1 MAEDSQYKGELLN
14 KRAIKLL
21 NLFSWDMIGDSG
33 MDLEGS
39 DGEKYGIDS
48 LYSFK
53 DPAKDIPESLILE
66 AKSYKT
72 TSFSKSKLQEWIDRL
87 NIKILELR
95 NSEYLIERFPIFKD
109 ISTLKIVLIF
119 IWFDDIENYKEYR
132 QKFLEIL
139 SEIKVSSRTFRNG
152 VYNKIYVID
161 NDLISKL
168 CSLYTVVREFN
179 ENFKFYYPSAF
190 IHERAVQRSA
200 VLSLD
205 YFFSKFI
212 LGQLK
217 SSGKRYDTNIVFYWG
232 ELDVRSFEML
242 KSILKSYS
250 FVDQEFKL
258 VIYKYKRDDDE
269 FRKIL
274 PQIKKS
280 YENENIEFDIKD
292 MNSCTEL
299 PTFIIND

>member
-1 MAEDSQYKGELLN
+1 MAEDSQYKGELWN

-95 NSEYLIERFPIFKD
+95 NSEYLIDRFPIFKD
-109 ISTLKIVLIF
+109 ISTLKIGLIF

>member
-1 MAEDSQYKGELLN
+1 MAEDSQYKGELWN

-72 TSFSKSKLQEWIDRL
+72 TSFNKSKLQEWIDRL
-87 NIKILELR
+87 NVKILELR

-109 ISTLKIVLIF
+109 ISTLKIGLIF
-119 IWFDDIENYKEYR
+119 IWFDDIENYKVYR
-132 QKFLEIL
+132 PKFLEIL

-168 CSLYTVVREFN
+168 CSLYTVIKEFN

-200 VLSLD
+200 ILSLD

-232 ELDVRSFEML
+232 ELDMRSFEML

-258 VIYKYKRDDDE
+258 VIYKYKKDDDE

>member
-1 MAEDSQYKGELLN
+1 MAEDSQYKGELWN
-14 KRAIKLL
+14 KRAIKVL

-53 DPAKDIPESLILE
+53 DPAKDIPESLILD

-109 ISTLKIVLIF
+109 ISTLKIGLIF

-299 PTFIIND
+299 PIFIIND

>member
-1 MAEDSQYKGELLN
+1 MAEDSQYKGELWN

-109 ISTLKIVLIF
+109 ISTLKIGLIF

-205 YFFSKFI
+205 YFFSRFI

-299 PTFIIND
+299 PIFIIND

>member
-1 MAEDSQYKGELLN
+1 MAEDSQYKGELWN
-14 KRAIKLL
+14 TRAIKLL

-39 DGEKYGIDS
+39 DGETYGIDS
-48 LYSFK
+48 LDSFK

-109 ISTLKIVLIF
+109 ISTLKIGLIF

-280 YENENIEFDIKD
+280 YENENIEFEIKD

>member
-1 MAEDSQYKGELLN
+1 MAEDSQYKGELWN

-109 ISTLKIVLIF
+109 ISTLKIGLIF

-152 VYNKIYVID
+152 VYNKIYVMD

-299 PTFIIND
+299 PIFIIND

>member
-1 MAEDSQYKGELLN
+1 MAEDSQYKGERWN

-66 AKSYKT
+66 AKSYTT

-109 ISTLKIVLIF
+109 ISTLKIGLIF

>member
-1 MAEDSQYKGELLN
+1 MAEDSQYKGELWN

-109 ISTLKIVLIF
+109 ISTLKIGLIF

-250 FVDQEFKL
+250 FVD
-258 VIYKYKRDDDE
+258 
-269 FRKIL
+269 
-274 PQIKKS
+274 
-280 YENENIEFDIKD
+280 
-292 MNSCTEL
+292 
-299 PTFIIND
+299 

>member
-1 MAEDSQYKGELLN
+1 MAEDSQYKGELWN

-109 ISTLKIVLIF
+109 ISTLKIGLIF

-190 IHERAVQRSA
+190 IHERAVQRRINRQLNENATITIETIMSI
-200 VLSLD
+200 SKQ
-205 YFFSKFI
+205 FSNVSMDWLI
-212 LGQLK
+212 NGT
-217 SSGKRYDTNIVFYWG
+217 G
-232 ELDVRSFEML
+232 EML
-242 KSILKSYS
+242 LDEATKKDVPTSSSDSDKDEEIRNLKEEIIRLGKEVSYLEGKIS
-250 FVDQEFKL
+250 VLIDDRTPRENDEQEG
-258 VIYKYKRDDDE
+258 E
-269 FRKIL
+269 
-274 PQIKKS
+274 S
-280 YENENIEFDIKD
+280 A
-292 MNSCTEL
+292 
-299 PTFIIND
+299 

>member
-1 MAEDSQYKGELLN
+1 MAEDSQYKGELWN

-72 TSFSKSKLQEWIDRL
+72 TSFNKSKLQEWIDRL
-87 NIKILELR
+87 NVKILELR

-109 ISTLKIVLIF
+109 ISTLKIGLIF
-119 IWFDDIENYKEYR
+119 IWFDDIENYKVYR
-132 QKFLEIL
+132 PKFLEIL

-168 CSLYTVVREFN
+168 CSLYTVIKEFN
-179 ENFKFYYPSAF
+179 KNFKFYYPSAF

-200 VLSLD
+200 ILSLD

-232 ELDVRSFEML
+232 ELDMRSFEML

>member
-1 MAEDSQYKGELLN
+1 MAEDSQYKGELWN
-14 KRAIKLL
+14 KRAIKFL

-72 TSFSKSKLQEWIDRL
+72 TSFNKSKLQEWIDRL
-87 NIKILELR
+87 NVKILELR

-109 ISTLKIVLIF
+109 ISTLKIGLIF
-119 IWFDDIENYKEYR
+119 IWFDDIENYKVYR
-132 QKFLEIL
+132 PKFLEIL

-168 CSLYTVVREFN
+168 CSLYTVIKEFN

-200 VLSLD
+200 ILSLD

-232 ELDVRSFEML
+232 ELDMRSFEML

>member
-1 MAEDSQYKGELLN
+1 MAEDSQYKGELWN

-109 ISTLKIVLIF
+109 ISTLKIGLIF

-139 SEIKVSSRTFRNG
+139 SEIKVSSRTFRDG

>member
-1 MAEDSQYKGELLN
+1 MAEDSQYKGELWN

-109 ISTLKIVLIF
+109 ISTLKIGLIF

-280 YENENIEFDIKD
+280 YENENIEFDKRY
-292 MNSCTEL
+292 EFL
-299 PTFIIND
+299 Y

>member
-1 MAEDSQYKGELLN
+1 
-14 KRAIKLL
+14 
-21 NLFSWDMIGDSG
+21 MIGDSG

-109 ISTLKIVLIF
+109 ISTLKIGLIF

-299 PTFIIND
+299 PIFIIND

>member
-1 MAEDSQYKGELLN
+1 MAEDSQYKGELWN

-109 ISTLKIVLIF
+109 ISSLKIGLIF

>member
-1 MAEDSQYKGELLN
+1 MAEDSQYKGERWN

-109 ISTLKIVLIF
+109 ISTLKIGLIF

-152 VYNKIYVID
+152 VYNKIYVIE

>member
-1 MAEDSQYKGELLN
+1 MAEDSQYKGELWN

-109 ISTLKIVLIF
+109 ISTLKIGLIF

-168 CSLYTVVREFN
+168 CSLYTVVRQFN

>member
-1 MAEDSQYKGELLN
+1 MAEDSQYKGELWN

-109 ISTLKIVLIF
+109 ISTLKIGLIF

-205 YFFSKFI
+205 YFCSKFI

>member
-1 MAEDSQYKGELLN
+1 MAEDSQYKGELWN

-72 TSFSKSKLQEWIDRL
+72 TSFSKSKLQEWINRL

-109 ISTLKIVLIF
+109 IATLKIGIIF

-152 VYNKIYVID
+152 VYTKIYVID

>member
-1 MAEDSQYKGELLN
+1 MAEDSQYKGELWN

-109 ISTLKIVLIF
+109 ISTLKIGLIF

-205 YFFSKFI
+205 YFFSRFI

>member
-1 MAEDSQYKGELLN
+1 MAEDSQYKGELWN

-72 TSFSKSKLQEWIDRL
+72 TSFNKSKLQEWIVRL
-87 NIKILELR
+87 NVKILELR

-109 ISTLKIVLIF
+109 ISTLKIGLIF
-119 IWFDDIENYKEYR
+119 IWFDDIENYKVYR
-132 QKFLEIL
+132 PKFLEIL

-168 CSLYTVVREFN
+168 CSLYTVIKEFN

-200 VLSLD
+200 ILSLD

-232 ELDVRSFEML
+232 ELDMRSFEML

>member
-1 MAEDSQYKGELLN
+1 MAEESQYKGELWN

-109 ISTLKIVLIF
+109 ISTLKIGLIF

>member
-1 MAEDSQYKGELLN
+1 MAEDSQYKGELWN

-95 NSEYLIERFPIFKD
+95 NSEYLIEHFPIFKD
-109 ISTLKIVLIF
+109 ISTLKIGLIF

>member
-1 MAEDSQYKGELLN
+1 MAEDSQYKGELWN

-109 ISTLKIVLIF
+109 ISTLKIGLIF

-280 YENENIEFDIKD
+280 YENENIG
-292 MNSCTEL
+292 
-299 PTFIIND
+299 

>member
-1 MAEDSQYKGELLN
+1 MAEDSQYKGELWN

-109 ISTLKIVLIF
+109 ISTLKIGLIF

-250 FVDQEFKL
+250 FVDQDFKL

>member
-1 MAEDSQYKGELLN
+1 MAEDSQYKGELWN

-109 ISTLKIVLIF
+109 ISTLKIGLIF

-232 ELDVRSFEML
+232 ELDVRSFE
-242 KSILKSYS
+242 ILKSYS

>member
-1 MAEDSQYKGELLN
+1 MAEDSQYKGELWN

-109 ISTLKIVLIF
+109 ISTLKIGLIF

-205 YFFSKFI
+205 YFFPDLF
-212 LGQLK
+212 
-217 SSGKRYDTNIVFYWG
+217 
-232 ELDVRSFEML
+232 
-242 KSILKSYS
+242 
-250 FVDQEFKL
+250 
-258 VIYKYKRDDDE
+258 
-269 FRKIL
+269 
-274 PQIKKS
+274 
-280 YENENIEFDIKD
+280 
-292 MNSCTEL
+292 
-299 PTFIIND
+299 

>member
-1 MAEDSQYKGELLN
+1 MAEDSQYKGELWN

-109 ISTLKIVLIF
+109 ISTLKIGLIF
-119 IWFDDIENYKEYR
+119 IWFDDIENYKVYR
-132 QKFLEIL
+132 PKFLEIL

-168 CSLYTVVREFN
+168 CSLYTVIKEFN

-200 VLSLD
+200 ILSLD

-232 ELDVRSFEML
+232 ELDMRSFEML

>member
-1 MAEDSQYKGELLN
+1 MAEDSQYKGELWN

-72 TSFSKSKLQEWIDRL
+72 TRFSKSKLQEWIDRL

-109 ISTLKIVLIF
+109 ISTLKIGLIF

>member
-1 MAEDSQYKGELLN
+1 MAEDSQYKGELWN

-39 DGEKYGIDS
+39 NGEKYGIDS

-72 TSFSKSKLQEWIDRL
+72 TSFNKSKLQEWIDRL
-87 NIKILELR
+87 NVKILELR

-109 ISTLKIVLIF
+109 ISTLKIGLIF
-119 IWFDDIENYKEYR
+119 IWFDDIENYKVYR
-132 QKFLEIL
+132 PKFLEIL

-168 CSLYTVVREFN
+168 CSLYTVIKEFN

-200 VLSLD
+200 ILSLD

-232 ELDVRSFEML
+232 ELDMRSFEML

>member
-1 MAEDSQYKGELLN
+1 MAEDSQYKGELWN

-109 ISTLKIVLIF
+109 ISTLKIGLIF

-280 YENENIEFDIKD
+280 
-292 MNSCTEL
+292 
-299 PTFIIND
+299 

>member
-1 MAEDSQYKGELLN
+1 MAEDSQYKGELWN

-21 NLFSWDMIGDSG
+21 NLFSWNMIGDSG

-39 DGEKYGIDS
+39 DSEKYGVDS

-72 TSFSKSKLQEWIDRL
+72 SSFSKSKFQEWIDRL
-87 NIKILELR
+87 NIKIQELR
-95 NSEYLIERFPIFKD
+95 NSEYLLERFPIFED
-109 ISTLKIVLIF
+109 LSALKIGLIF
-119 IWFDDIENYKEYR
+119 IWFDDTENYR
-132 QKFLEIL
+132 VFRSKFLEIL
-139 SEIKVSSRTFRNG
+139 SETKVSTRTFRSG

-168 CSLYTVVREFN
+168 CSLYAIIKDFGD
-179 ENFKFYYPSAF
+179 NFRFYYPSAF
-190 IHERAVQRSA
+190 IRERAVQRSA

-205 YFFSKFI
+205 YFFSKFV

-217 SSGKRYDTNIVFYWG
+217 SPEKGCVINIVFYWG
-232 ELDVRSFEML
+232 ELDIRSFEML

-258 VIYKYKRDDDE
+258 IIYKYKRDDDE
-269 FRKIL
+269 FRKIS
-274 PQIKKS
+274 PSIQKS
-280 YENENIEFDIKD
+280 YEEENIKFEIKD
-292 MNSCTEL
+292 MDPCTEL

>member
-1 MAEDSQYKGELLN
+1 MAEDSQYKGELWN

-109 ISTLKIVLIF
+109 ISTLKIGLIF

-168 CSLYTVVREFN
+168 CSIYTVVREFN

-190 IHERAVQRSA
+190 IHERAIQRSA

>member
-1 MAEDSQYKGELLN
+1 MAEDSQYKGELWN

-109 ISTLKIVLIF
+109 ISTLKIGLIF

-280 YENENIEFDIKD
+280 YENENIEFD
-292 MNSCTEL
+292 
-299 PTFIIND
+299 P

>member
-1 MAEDSQYKGELLN
+1 MAEDSQYKGELWN

-109 ISTLKIVLIF
+109 ISTLKIGLIF

-161 NDLISKL
+161 NDLTSKL

-280 YENENIEFDIKD
+280 YENENIEFDLKE